1 MSSKTHIV
9 KLQKKQAKLANK
21 DWARFKA
28 SNHGQG
34 AHQDK
39 SKYSRK
45 AKHRTD
51 LCEAQVGDDQ
61 IDDGRERL
69 PSMEEA
75 GNVGQSIIG

>member
-9 KLQKKQAKLANK
+9 KLQKKQTKTANK
-21 DWARFKA
+21 GWARFKA

-45 AKHRTD
+45 AKHRPD
-51 LCEAQVGDDQ
+51 LREEHRSDD
-61 IDDGRERL
+61 
-69 PSMEEA
+69 SK
-75 GNVGQSIIG
+75 

>member
-39 SKYSRK
+39 AKYSRK
-45 AKHRTD
+45 AKHKTD
-51 LCEAQVGDDQ
+51 P
-61 IDDGRERL
+61 REDTGSGEDR
-69 PSMEEA
+69 
-75 GNVGQSIIG
+75 